1 MYNINL
7 ILKLEIWSKR
17 ISDGTDIKIVL
28 RYVGDMQ
35 KGDYGYLQFFNII
48 MRRCLELL
56 KLQIVGRDYY
66 DANDKVSK
74 EIIVII
80 I

>member
-17 ISDGTDIKIVL
+17 ISDGKDIKIVL
-28 RYVGDMQ
+28 QFVGDMQ
-35 KGDYGYLQFFNII
+35 KGDHGYLQFFNII

>member
-1 MYNINL
+1 M
-7 ILKLEIWSKR
+7 EFWSKR
-17 ISDGTDIKIVL
+17 LSDGVNVKIVF
-28 RYVGDMQ
+28 RYTGDMR
-35 KGDYGYLQFFNII
+35 KGDQGYIQFFNII

-56 KLQIVGRDYY
+56 KLQVVGRDYY
-66 DANDKVSK
+66 DANDNTVKVSK

>member
-1 MYNINL
+1 M
-7 ILKLEIWSKR
+7 
-17 ISDGTDIKIVL
+17 SDGTNIKIL
-28 RYVGDMQ
+28 IRLTGDMQ
-35 KGDYGYLQFFNII
+35 KGDHGYLQFFNII

-56 KLQIVGRDYY
+56 KLQVVGRDYY
-66 DANDKVSK
+66 DANNKVSK